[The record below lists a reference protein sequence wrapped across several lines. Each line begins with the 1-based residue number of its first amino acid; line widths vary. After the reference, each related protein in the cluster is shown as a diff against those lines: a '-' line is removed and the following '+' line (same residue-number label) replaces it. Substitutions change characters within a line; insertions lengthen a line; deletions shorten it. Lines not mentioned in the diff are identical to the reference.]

1 MRQLCCKPPRSKEN
15 CLDLIMYEGLREGG
29 GKAASSDFKHTQSIQ
44 IFIPGILTKK
54 DQKKKK
60 KLIQLDKLLLGK
72 QSRKLYP

>member
-1 MRQLCCKPPRSKEN
+1 
-15 CLDLIMYEGLREGG
+15 MYEGLRERG
-29 GKAASSDFKHTQSIQ
+29 GKAASSDFKHTQYIQ

-54 DQKKKK
+54 DQKKK